1 MCMYGSYYDGGKPS
15 KEYKEMIK
23 AAEIQ
28 NKTERQRRRIAKK
41 VVLSIEGLPGDLS
54 EWVDTIFEKV
64 MFYKKIKRGK
74 YTARCEAC
82 QSTVELNHARSS
94 RRIQCPC
101 CGSQVI
107 LRDASKFP
115 SSYHQRQ
122 CFAIVDK
129 VLDGWTQRIFVCYR
143 STSFNLSEVYSTNHI
158 EENQRDYLDGKG
170 DVWSFHPIPYYEW
183 ETTKRWE
190 SGMGRVHGQGWNGW
204 VAAAMPLHSYP
215 NNLNELF
222 RGSEYQYSEIEIAS
236 KHILVNPL
244 RYVAKYGKDHD
255 MEMVL
260 KVGLYGVAREIIRES
275 YFYGGTREALKA
287 AKSIK
292 DFGINSKEEAKECS
306 ELGVGLLFARKEVKS
321 WDIEECVR
329 TQAWQFVKKI
339 NDICDTDFR
348 YSFISRE
355 RWFKYYLTQT
365 SDYKEVGNFINDY
378 RDYISDCIKL
388 GMNLKDTA
396 VNRPKSLKVSHDWA
410 RDEIKIQETQVYDAL
425 IEATHDSLARL
436 VEWSDGKFT
445 VIMPRTSREIVEE
458 GVRQNHC
465 VGRYCERVAV
475 GESIILFLR
484 RADDPSKNF
493 FTMEIK
499 KDMANLDVVQCRGY
513 GNGEMTEEV
522 KKFLAKYKR
531 WFNHRSLDGYDTES
545 VMVHYFKAV
554 RKKDGKY
561 ISNYDQKTEFKIG
574 EWKEAEL
581 DRDSDK
587 VAVKGLH
594 VASLEFA
601 QHWGNSWD
609 DVAILEVETNI
620 HDVVVP
626 DAKDQVR
633 TSRFRVI
640 REVPFD
646 EMGEWGAKRLEQA
659 RKAAEKAA

>member
-15 KEYKEMIK
+15 KEYKDMIK
-23 AAEIQ
+23 AAKIE
-28 NKTERQRRRIAKK
+28 NKTERQRSREAKEAILS
-41 VVLSIEGLPGDLS
+41 VGVLPADLS
-54 EWVDTIFEKV
+54 AWVDTIFEKV

-82 QSTVELNHARSS
+82 QATVELTHARSS

-101 CGSQVI
+101 CGSEVI
-107 LRDASKFP
+107 LRDTSKFP
-115 SSYHQRQ
+115 SSFQQRQ
-122 CFAIVDK
+122 CFAIADK
-129 VLDGWTQRIFVCYR
+129 TLNGWTQRIFVCYR
-143 STSFNLSEVYSTNHI
+143 STCFNLSEVYSHNHI
-158 EENQRDYLDGKG
+158 VEEQRDYLNEKG
-170 DVWSFHPIPYYEW
+170 ELRNFHPIPYYEW

-190 SGMGRVHGQGWNGW
+190 KGRGRIHGMGWSGW
-204 VAAAMPLHSYP
+204 VAEEMPMHSYP
-215 NNLNELF
+215 HNLNEIF
-222 RGSEYQYSEIEIAS
+222 RGSEYQYSAIEIAA

-244 RYVAKYGKDHD
+244 RYVVKYGKDHD

-260 KVGLYGVAREIIRES
+260 KVGLYGVARDIIHGE
-275 YFYGGTREALKA
+275 YFYGGIKKALMA
-287 AKSIK
+287 AKSIR
-292 DFGINSKEEAKECS
+292 DLGINSKEEAEECR
-306 ELGVGLLFARKEVKS
+306 ELGVGLLLARKEVKS
-321 WDIEECVR
+321 WDVDESVR
-329 TQAWQFVKKI
+329 KQAWQFVKKI
-339 NDICDTDFR
+339 NDRCDTDFR
-348 YSFISRE
+348 YKFISRE

-365 SDYKEVGNFINDY
+365 SDYQEVGNFINDY
-378 RDYISDCIKL
+378 RDYISDCNTL
-388 GMNLKDTA
+388 GLNLKDTA

-425 IEATHDSLARL
+425 IEATHDSIARL
-436 VEWSDGKFT
+436 AEWSDGKFT

-475 GESIILFLR
+475 GESVILFLR
-484 RADDPSKNF
+484 RADEPEKNF

-499 KDMANLDVVQCRGY
+499 KDMAKLDVVQCRGY
-513 GNGEMTEEV
+513 CNGETTEEV

-531 WFNHRSLDGYDTES
+531 WFNHRPLDGYDAES

-554 RKKDGKY
+554 RKKDGRY
-561 ISNYDQKTEFKIG
+561 FSNYDKKVEFRIG
-574 EWKEAEL
+574 EWKEEDL
-581 DRDSDK
+581 DRNPDK

-601 QHWGNSWD
+601 QRWGNSWD

-633 TSRFRVI
+633 TSRFRVV
-640 REVPFD
+640 REVPFE
-646 EMGEWGAKRLEQA
+646 EMGEWGAKRLA
-659 RKAAEKAA
+659 RVAENAA